1 MLITC
6 PALPVAP
13 SVLHTRQTRI
23 LLAIQEMK
31 RQGRRAISLKSH
43 TVKKYKDISSELGER
58 HSISYR

>member
-13 SVLHTRQTRI
+13 SILHSRQTRI

-31 RQGRRAISLKSH
+31 RQGRRAISLRSH
-43 TVKKYKDISSELGER
+43 TTKKYKEISTTLGER
-58 HSISYR
+58 HSMTYR